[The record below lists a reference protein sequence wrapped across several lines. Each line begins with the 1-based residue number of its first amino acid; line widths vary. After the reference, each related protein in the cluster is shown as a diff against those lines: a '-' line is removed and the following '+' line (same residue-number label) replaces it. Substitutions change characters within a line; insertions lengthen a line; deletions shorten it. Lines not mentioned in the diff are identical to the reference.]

1 MSGNGAIV
9 YVLPDNEETQSPLKA
24 AQWWLAADRPSLPAP
39 TLMVEIRSAG
49 PEASL
54 TMLAD
59 PRSLLAMART
69 EAGIVPCTDC
79 EGSGQAA
86 RNGNISA
93 GNGATNQ
100 SAEHC
105 AGCAGRGYTGPA
117 PADHPLF
124 IAEADWILARL
135 PGSELP
141 DEGHWQRAARAWTR
155 LAQPALLPSI
165 GRARAHA
172 GNWQASQA
180 FRSELQALAAT
191 KAVPTAISVARGHE
205 HLLAD
210 WAVVQAAAPHDTEAA
225 AQAAALLRELTE
237 QLFPAAVADPTES
250 LRSTETNPRLITA
263 LTICALAN
271 PSTGAAEAA
280 EVLRRAVDP
289 TRPSRGTASSAV
301 LEAVVPAL
309 NPAAAPGQNSA
320 SAVLDRLAETTAAAI
335 RAHGS
340 SAHPRLLREQDR
352 AAEALRNAL
361 LGSAAVLLSRE
372 RSHQITEQAAA
383 TDMRRPTAQAP
394 RHEPPAPGTP
404 GPGRRTPGR

>member
-1 MSGNGAIV
+1 MSDNGAIV
-9 YVLPDNEETQSPLKA
+9 YVLPDKEETQSPLKA
-24 AQWWLAADRPSLPAP
+24 ATWWLAADRPFGPAP
-39 TLMVEIRSAG
+39 TLMAEIRSAG

-69 EAGIVPCTDC
+69 EAGIAACTDC
-79 EGSGQAA
+79 DGSGQDTNNDNSGSGDGSADQAA
-86 RNGNISA
+86 D
-93 GNGATNQ
+93 
-100 SAEHC
+100 HC

-155 LAQPALLPSI
+155 LAQPALLPGI

-172 GNWQASQA
+172 GNWEASQA
-180 FRSELQALAAT
+180 FRGELQALATA

-205 HLLAD
+205 HLLAN
-210 WAVVQAAAPHDTEAA
+210 WAVVQAAAPHDVDAA

-237 QLFPAAVADPTES
+237 QLFPAAAADSTGTR
-250 LRSTETNPRLITA
+250 RSSETNPRLTMA
-263 LTICALAN
+263 LTVCALAN
-271 PSTGAAEAA
+271 PSTGATEAS
-280 EVLRRAVDP
+280 EVLRRATDP
-289 TRPSRGTASSAV
+289 TRPSGRTASSAV

-320 SAVLDRLAETTAAAI
+320 SVVLDRLAEATAAAI
-335 RAHGS
+335 RARGT

-361 LGSAAVLLSRE
+361 LGSAAVLLSRT

-383 TDMRRPTAQAP
+383 TDVRRPAP
-394 RHEPPAPGTP
+394 PASRREPPTPGTP
-404 GPGRRTPGR
+404 GPGRRAPGR

>member
-1 MSGNGAIV
+1 MSDNGEIV
-9 YVLPDNEETQSPLKA
+9 YVLPNNKETPSPLEA
-24 AQWWLAADRPSLPAP
+24 AQWWLGADRPTGPAL
-39 TLMVEIRSAG
+39 TLTAEIRSAG

-59 PRSLLAMART
+59 PRRLLAIART
-69 EAGIVPCTDC
+69 EAGITPCTDC
-79 EGSGQAA
+79 DGSGQAA
-86 RNGNISA
+86 HDANSA
-93 GNGATNQ
+93 AGDSPDDLAAG
-100 SAEHC
+100 HC
-105 AGCAGRGYTGPA
+105 TRCTGRGYTGPA

-172 GNWQASQA
+172 GNWEASQA
-180 FRSELQALAAT
+180 FRSELHALAMT
-191 KAVPTAISVARGHE
+191 TAVPTAISVARGQE
-205 HLLAD
+205 RLLAD
-210 WAVVQAAAPHDTEAA
+210 WAVVQAAAPHAIDAA
-225 AQAAALLRELTE
+225 AQAAVLLRELTG
-237 QLFPAAVADPTES
+237 QLFPADATN
-250 LRSTETNPRLITA
+250 STGPLPSSKTHRRLTTA
-263 LTICALAN
+263 LTICALAS

-280 EVLRRAVDP
+280 EVLRRATDP
-289 TRPSRGTASSAV
+289 TKPSGGTAGSAV

-320 SAVLDRLAETTAAAI
+320 SVLLDRLAETTAAAI
-335 RAHGS
+335 RARGS

-372 RSHQITEQAAA
+372 RSHQVTEQAAA
-383 TDMRRPTAQAP
+383 TDIQRPNARAP
-394 RHEPPAPGTP
+394 RHEPPAPGTA
-404 GPGRRTPGR
+404 GPGRRAPGC